1 MKKILLSAAFL
12 LASCNGPW
20 NMMADDFG
28 APTPRLWVSSFAVA
42 DRPFDTLWV
51 ERPQTLTDTYDS
63 TRVFVDTAATTIRVV
78 REDLPDTIV
87 FHPIPGSAVAWL
99 PAKNTPVARGAT
111 YRLDAV
117 VVWNTASNWASGGS
131 SPRRDSL
138 SARTTVPRVY
148 ELVDYALAPIEAL
161 APWAAGVAKVADAP
175 ADRKAILE
183 RLGATDATL
192 DSVRANL
199 PVYRPIQDGDSVW
212 YLDDETKVT
221 DITGANVARYYRN
234 YLFAQKMNHADWAG
248 VLSVQ
253 GWDTAAQYILSPLA
267 KEFMRSSG
275 STKVDSNQLYQ
286 KGNLRTLGLEEP
298 TTFGRDIPGSVGQL
312 ADTLAKFYGTD
323 IRPWFLTNVY
333 LGYTGRNV
341 IRLYAL
347 DANHYEY
354 MSRLINSSGSSN
366 ILRFSNVV
374 NGDGYFSS
382 AAVDS
387 FQIVVRAERDT
398 FSVQA
403 LHASWCRKQK
413 DKAVKD
419 GKPWNPGD
427 ICAGF

>member
-1 MKKILLSAAFL
+1 MKKYLLSAALL

-20 NMMADDFG
+20 NMMADDYG
-28 APTPRLWVSSFAVA
+28 APSPRLWVSSFAVA

-51 ERPQTLTDTYDS
+51 ERPQSLTESYDS
-63 TRVFVDTAATTIRVV
+63 TRAFVDTAATTIRVV

-111 YRLDAV
+111 YRLEAV

-131 SPRRDSL
+131 TPRRDSL
-138 SARTTVPRVY
+138 VARTTVPRVY
-148 ELVDYALAPIEAL
+148 ELVDYALAPIEAI
-161 APWAAGVAKVADAP
+161 APWAGEVAKVSEAP
-175 ADRKAILE
+175 ADRRAILE
-183 RLGATDATL
+183 DLSATDATL

-199 PVYRPIQDGDSVW
+199 PVYRPIRDGDSVW
-212 YLDDETKVT
+212 YLHDETKVT

-234 YLFAQKMNHADWAG
+234 YLFAQKMDKSAWEG

-253 GWDTAAQYILSPLA
+253 GFDTTAQYILSPLS
-267 KEFMRSSG
+267 KEFLRSSG
-275 STKVDSNQLYQ
+275 STKIDSNELYQ
-286 KGNLRTLGLEEP
+286 KGSLRTLGLEEP
-298 TTFGRDIPGSVGQL
+298 TTFGQDIPASVGEL

-347 DANHYEY
+347 DQNHYEY
-354 MSRLINSSGSSN
+354 MSRLRNAGSSN
-366 ILRFSNVV
+366 ALRWSNVA

-387 FQIVVRAERDT
+387 FQIFVRADRDT

-403 LHASWCRKQK
+403 LHATWCRKQK
-413 DKAVKD
+413 ESAAKD
-419 GKPWNPGD
+419 GKPWNPGT